1 MQTRFQLLLG
11 VASIALLSAC
21 STVPET
27 GRKQLLLV
35 SSSEET
41 QLGLTEFQKL
51 KQSTPISKNAA
62 VNTTVQRVGQ
72 RVASVAKLP
81 NAQWEFVVFEEPQTL
96 NAFCLP
102 GGKVGIYTG
111 ILQLTKDD
119 AGLATVIGHEVSH
132 AAAHHGA
139 ERMSEMLMTQ
149 LGGQLLGS
157 ALSKQDAKTQNLFLG
172 VYGVSSQV
180 GWVLPHSRTQEL
192 EADRIGLLYMA
203 RAGYDPRAAVDFW
216 KRFQAFNQQNG
227 KPGWQF
233 MSTHPLDATRI
244 AQLESLLP
252 EAMKEYQK
260 ATGTTPTPAAVSST
274 PTRH

>member
-1 MQTRFQLLLG
+1 MQTKLRLLLG
-11 VASIALLSAC
+11 VAFIALLSAC

-35 SSSEET
+35 NSSEET

-51 KQSTPISKNAA
+51 KQSTPISKNTA
-62 VNTTVQRVGQ
+62 VNATVQRVGQ

-139 ERMSEMLMTQ
+139 ERMS
-149 LGGQLLGS
+149 
-157 ALSKQDAKTQNLFLG
+157 
-172 VYGVSSQV
+172 
-180 GWVLPHSRTQEL
+180 
-192 EADRIGLLYMA
+192 
-203 RAGYDPRAAVDFW
+203 
-216 KRFQAFNQQNG
+216 
-227 KPGWQF
+227 
-233 MSTHPLDATRI
+233 
-244 AQLESLLP
+244 
-252 EAMKEYQK
+252 
-260 ATGTTPTPAAVSST
+260 
-274 PTRH
+274 